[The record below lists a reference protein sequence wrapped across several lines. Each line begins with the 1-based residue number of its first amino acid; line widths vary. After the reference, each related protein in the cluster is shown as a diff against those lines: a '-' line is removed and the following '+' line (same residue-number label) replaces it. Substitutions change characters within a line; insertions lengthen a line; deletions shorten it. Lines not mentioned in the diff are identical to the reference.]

1 VTLIFDEDEQGSIGY
16 KEIELTTMSQF
27 SFNTSLNPRDKVL
40 DFSLT
45 ITGSNPKIKV
55 VD

>member
-1 VTLIFDEDEQGSIGY
+1 MTLIFDEDEQGLMGY
-16 KEIELTTMSQF
+16 KEIEITTVSQF
-27 SFNTSLNPRDKVL
+27 SFNTSINARDKVL